1 MSTTVVNHRQV
12 THRPFRNVIQSYS
25 GQTGGSSS
33 TLSKTTAHNLTSTFD
48 RSSNGM
54 LPVSASNAS
63 IMHREEAL
71 LAIYVQP
78 TEAGGIGH
86 YKPFLLPPRN
96 PGESSQNALEKGLG
110 FGAFGVVWSVIDPR
124 DGRKV
129 ALKRIPRVFHNPITA
144 KRVYREVKMLS
155 MLHHDNIVTLIDVVK
170 SDNYS
175 TFDEV
180 YLIFELMQTD
190 LHKIIV
196 SPQPLSSDHVKIFLY
211 QILRGLRYLH
221 SAGIVHRDIKP
232 GNMLVNSNCLLKI
245 CDFGLARMDD
255 PKNQAQLTTEV
266 VTQYYRSP
274 ELLMETSRY
283 SYAVD
288 MWSVG
293 CTFAELLSRRI
304 LFPAQGPLEQLEL
317 IVNLTGTPNVEDL
330 ENCHPE
336 ACCFVLSFR
345 PRRPNLAF
353 FYSLSPDVSSPAVDL
368 ISSMLCFNPV
378 SVIVPTMWPRG
389 AYNLDASVDRSDIP
403 TFLPAPT
410 GALGL
415 LVLVPAFDREGVR
428 VSITMWDVLASGH
441 LEKCAL
447 KARITAEE
455 ALSHAYLEEARL
467 RYHSCMCTC
476 CHDVPIAPSG
486 GLSSPGG
493 ISDNGSLSSAP
504 ATPTSS
510 ISSASAASSPADTPG
525 KGGQQQRSTNGVLTR
540 RKFCRDLDP
549 AANFLLPLDLD
560 SHFKRLSDAKR
571 ILWDTLQ
578 EYHHRDTRSAKLILN
593 KNATNYRAL
602 VTSNV
607 AQAKEMPAVRRWR

>member
-1 MSTTVVNHRQV
+1 AGEARIPLAHQGVDVIDVCVNRLPSSV
-12 THRPFRNVIQSYS
+12 PTHAGTSGYKSPADYRALCFVLSQSYS
-25 GQTGGSSS
+25 GQTGTSGSLMSRPSS
-33 TLSKTTAHNLTSTFD
+33 FDRPSSGILTS
-48 RSSNGM
+48 
-54 LPVSASNAS
+54 SAPTAVVQ
-63 IMHREEAL
+63 RDEAL
-71 LAIYVQP
+71 LAIYVHP
-78 TEAGGIGH
+78 SEAGGVGH

-96 PGESSQNALEKGLG
+96 PGEGSQSSLEKGLG
-110 FGAFGVVWSVIDPR
+110 YGAFGVVWSVIDPR

-144 KRVYREVKMLS
+144 KRVYRELKMLS
-155 MLHHDNIVTLIDVVK
+155 MLHHDNIVTLVDVVK

-175 TFDEV
+175 SFDEV
-180 YLIFELMQTD
+180 YLLFELMQTD

-255 PKNQAQLTTEV
+255 PGNQAQLTTEV

-317 IVNLTGTPNVEDL
+317 ILNLTGTPKMVDL
-330 ENCHPE
+330 EHCHPE

-345 PRRPNLAF
+345 PRRPNLASL
-353 FYSLSPDVSSPAVDL
+353 YSLSPDLSNAAVDL
-368 ISSMLCFNPV
+368 LSSMLRFSPK
-378 SVIVPTMWPRG
+378 
-389 AYNLDASVDRSDIP
+389 D
-403 TFLPAPT
+403 
-410 GALGL
+410 
-415 LVLVPAFDREGVR
+415 
-428 VSITMWDVLASGH
+428 
-441 LEKCAL
+441 
-447 KARITAEE
+447 RITAEE
-455 ALSHAYLEEARL
+455 ALSHCYLEEARL

-476 CHDVPIAPSG
+476 CHDVPVASPPATQG
-486 GLSSPGG
+486 GLSSPGAVG
-493 ISDNGSLSSAP
+493 DNASLSSAP
-504 ATPTSS
+504 TTPTSS
-510 ISSASAASSPADTPG
+510 ISSSSSSISPSDTPG
-525 KGGQQQRSTNGVLTR
+525 KQQQHPGNLTR

-571 ILWDTLQ
+571 ILWETLQ
-578 EYHHRDTRSAKLILN
+578 EYHHRDTRSARLILN
-593 KNATNYRAL
+593 KNAVNYRAL
-602 VTSNV
+602 VTSSV
-607 AQAKEMPAVRRWR
+607 AQAKEMPPARRWR

>member
-12 THRPFRNVIQSYS
+12 AHRPFRNVIQSYS
-25 GQTGGSSS
+25 GQIGSGGS
-33 TLSKTTAHNLTSTFD
+33 TLSKTTAHNLTSGSNSSNTSTFD
-48 RSSNGM
+48 RSSNSGM
-54 LPVSASNAS
+54 LQTPGLANPG

-78 TEAGGIGH
+78 TEVGGVGH

-96 PGESSQNALEKGLG
+96 PGDSSQNTLEKGLG
-110 FGAFGVVWSVIDPR
+110 YGAFGVVWSVIDPR

-155 MLHHDNIVTLIDVVK
+155 MLHHDNIVTLVDVVK

-175 TFDEV
+175 NFDEV

-196 SPQPLSSDHVKIFLY
+196 SPQSLSTDHVKIFLY

-317 IVNLTGTPNVEDL
+317 IVNLTGTPSVEDL

-353 FYSLSPDVSSPAVDL
+353 FYSLSPDVSSAAVDL
-368 ISSMLCFNPV
+368 ISSMLCFNP
-378 SVIVPTMWPRG
+378 
-389 AYNLDASVDRSDIP
+389 
-403 TFLPAPT
+403 
-410 GALGL
+410 
-415 LVLVPAFDREGVR
+415 
-428 VSITMWDVLASGH
+428 
-441 LEKCAL
+441 

-455 ALSHAYLEEARL
+455 ALNHSYLEEARL

-476 CHDVPIAPSG
+476 CHDVPMTQSG

-493 ISDNGSLSSAP
+493 VSDNVSLSSAP

-510 ISSASAASSPADTPG
+510 ISSTSTASSLADTPG
-525 KGGQQQRSTNGVLTR
+525 KGIQQQRPATGVLTR

-578 EYHHRDTRSAKLILN
+578 EYHHRDPRSAKLILN
-593 KNATNYRAL
+593 KNAANYRAL

-607 AQAKEMPAVRRWR
+607 AQAKEMSAARRWR

>member
-1 MSTTVVNHRQV
+1 MSTTVVNRQIV
-12 THRPFRNVIQSYS
+12 HRPFRNVIQSYS
-25 GQTGGSSS
+25 GQIGSGGSTISKASS
-33 TLSKTTAHNLTSTFD
+33 HNSSD
-48 RSSNGM
+48 RSPNGM
-54 LPVSASNAS
+54 LVASTATATVV
-63 IMHREEAL
+63 HREEAL
-71 LAIYVQP
+71 LAIYVHP
-78 TEAGGIGH
+78 TDAGGVGH
-86 YKPFLLPPRN
+86 YKPFLLPPRA
-96 PGESSQNALEKGLG
+96 PGESSLEKGLG
-110 FGAFGVVWSVIDPR
+110 YGAFGVVWSVIDPR
-124 DGRKV
+124 DGRRV

-144 KRVYREVKMLS
+144 KRVYRELKMLS
-155 MLHHDNIVTLIDVVK
+155 VLHHDNIVSLIDVVK

-175 TFDEV
+175 NFDEV
-180 YLIFELMQTD
+180 YLLFELMQTD

-288 MWSVG
+288 IWSVG

-317 IVNLTGTPNVEDL
+317 IVNLTGTPTIEDL

-353 FYSLSPDVSSPAVDL
+353 LYSLSPDITGAAVEL
-368 ISSMLCFNPV
+368 ISSMLRFNP
-378 SVIVPTMWPRG
+378 
-389 AYNLDASVDRSDIP
+389 
-403 TFLPAPT
+403 
-410 GALGL
+410 
-415 LVLVPAFDREGVR
+415 
-428 VSITMWDVLASGH
+428 
-441 LEKCAL
+441 

-455 ALSHAYLEEARL
+455 ALNHCYLEEARL

-476 CHDVPIAPSG
+476 CHDVPVTPTSTQG
-486 GLSSPGG
+486 TMSSPGG
-493 ISDNGSLSSAP
+493 VSDNGSLSSAP
-504 ATPTSS
+504 VTPTSS
-510 ISSASAASSPADTPG
+510 ISSAASSASTSPADTPG
-525 KGGQQQRSTNGVLTR
+525 KQQQQRPAGVLTR
-540 RKFCRDLDP
+540 RKFCRNLDP
-549 AANFLLPLDLD
+549 IANFLLPLDLD

-593 KNATNYRAL
+593 KNAANYRAL

-607 AQAKEMPAVRRWR
+607 AQAKEIPASSHQYSLRSDRKRTCLPSNTVLLSTPLPNPSSNIHFIHAFFQQQQKQQHQHNG

>member
-12 THRPFRNVIQSYS
+12 AHRPFRNVIQSYS
-25 GQTGGSSS
+25 GQIGSGGS
-33 TLSKTTAHNLTSTFD
+33 TLSKASSHNLTSGSGSSNISTFD
-48 RSSNGM
+48 RSSNGGM
-54 LPVSASNAS
+54 LQTPVA

-78 TEAGGIGH
+78 TEIGGVGH

-96 PGESSQNALEKGLG
+96 PGDSSQNALEKGLG
-110 FGAFGVVWSVIDPR
+110 YGAFGVVWSVIDPR

-155 MLHHDNIVTLIDVVK
+155 MLHHDNIVTLVDVVK

-175 TFDEV
+175 NFDEV

-196 SPQPLSSDHVKIFLY
+196 SPQPLSTDHVKIFLY

-353 FYSLSPDVSSPAVDL
+353 FYSLSPDVSSAAVDL
-368 ISSMLCFNPV
+368 ISNMLCFNP
-378 SVIVPTMWPRG
+378 
-389 AYNLDASVDRSDIP
+389 
-403 TFLPAPT
+403 
-410 GALGL
+410 
-415 LVLVPAFDREGVR
+415 
-428 VSITMWDVLASGH
+428 
-441 LEKCAL
+441 

-455 ALSHAYLEEARL
+455 ALNHSYLEEARL

-476 CHDVPIAPSG
+476 CHDVPVTQSG

-493 ISDNGSLSSAP
+493 VSDNGSLSSAP

-510 ISSASAASSPADTPG
+510 ISSTSTASSPADTPG
-525 KGGQQQRSTNGVLTR
+525 KGIQQQRPGTGVLTR

-578 EYHHRDTRSAKLILN
+578 EYHHRDPRSAKLILN
-593 KNATNYRAL
+593 KNAANYRAL

-607 AQAKEMPAVRRWR
+607 AQAKEMPAARRWR

>member
-12 THRPFRNVIQSYS
+12 AHRPFRNVIQSYS
-25 GQTGGSSS
+25 GQIGSGGS
-33 TLSKTTAHNLTSTFD
+33 TLSKASAHNLTSGSSSSNTSTFD
-48 RSSNGM
+48 RSSNSGM
-54 LPVSASNAS
+54 LQTPGLANPG

-78 TEAGGIGH
+78 NEVGGVGH

-96 PGESSQNALEKGLG
+96 PGDSSQNALEKGLG
-110 FGAFGVVWSVIDPR
+110 YGAFGVVWSVIDPR

-155 MLHHDNIVTLIDVVK
+155 MLHHDNIVTLVDVVK

-175 TFDEV
+175 NFDEV

-196 SPQPLSSDHVKIFLY
+196 SPQPLSTDHVKIFLY

-317 IVNLTGTPNVEDL
+317 IVNLTGTPNMEDL

-353 FYSLSPDVSSPAVDL
+353 FYSLSPDVSSAAVDL
-368 ISSMLCFNPV
+368 ISNMLCFKPK
-378 SVIVPTMWPRG
+378 S
-389 AYNLDASVDRSDIP
+389 
-403 TFLPAPT
+403 
-410 GALGL
+410 
-415 LVLVPAFDREGVR
+415 
-428 VSITMWDVLASGH
+428 
-441 LEKCAL
+441 
-447 KARITAEE
+447 RITAEE
-455 ALSHAYLEEARL
+455 ALNHSYLEEARL

-476 CHDVPIAPSG
+476 CHDVPMTQSG

-493 ISDNGSLSSAP
+493 VSDNGSLSSAP

-510 ISSASAASSPADTPG
+510 ISSTSTASSPADTPG
-525 KGGQQQRSTNGVLTR
+525 KGIQPQRPGTGVLTR

-578 EYHHRDTRSAKLILN
+578 EYHHRDPRSAKLILN
-593 KNATNYRAL
+593 KNAANYRAL
-602 VTSNV
+602 VT
-607 AQAKEMPAVRRWR
+607 

>member
-12 THRPFRNVIQSYS
+12 AHRPFRNVIQSYS
-25 GQTGGSSS
+25 GQIGSGGS
-33 TLSKTTAHNLTSTFD
+33 TLSKATAHNLTSGSSSSNTSTFD
-48 RSSNGM
+48 RSSNSGM
-54 LPVSASNAS
+54 LQTPGLANPG

-78 TEAGGIGH
+78 TEVGGVGH

-96 PGESSQNALEKGLG
+96 PEDSSQNALEKGLG
-110 FGAFGVVWSVIDPR
+110 YGAFGVVWSVIDPR

-155 MLHHDNIVTLIDVVK
+155 MLRHDNIVTLVDVVK

-175 TFDEV
+175 NFDEV

-196 SPQPLSSDHVKIFLY
+196 SPQPLSTDHVKIFLY

-353 FYSLSPDVSSPAVDL
+353 FYSLSPDVSSAAVDL
-368 ISSMLCFNPV
+368 ISSMLCFNP
-378 SVIVPTMWPRG
+378 
-389 AYNLDASVDRSDIP
+389 
-403 TFLPAPT
+403 
-410 GALGL
+410 
-415 LVLVPAFDREGVR
+415 
-428 VSITMWDVLASGH
+428 
-441 LEKCAL
+441 

-455 ALSHAYLEEARL
+455 ALNHSYLEEARL

-476 CHDVPIAPSG
+476 CHDVPMTQSG

-493 ISDNGSLSSAP
+493 VSDNGSLSSAP

-510 ISSASAASSPADTPG
+510 ISSTSTTSSPADTPG
-525 KGGQQQRSTNGVLTR
+525 KGIQQQRPATGVLTR

-578 EYHHRDTRSAKLILN
+578 EYHHRDPRSAKLILN
-593 KNATNYRAL
+593 KNAANYRAL

-607 AQAKEMPAVRRWR
+607 AQAKEMSAARRWR

>member
-368 ISSMLCFNPV
+368 ISSMLCFNP
-378 SVIVPTMWPRG
+378 
-389 AYNLDASVDRSDIP
+389 
-403 TFLPAPT
+403 
-410 GALGL
+410 
-415 LVLVPAFDREGVR
+415 
-428 VSITMWDVLASGH
+428 
-441 LEKCAL
+441 

>member
-1 MSTTVVNHRQV
+1 MSTTLVNHRQV
-12 THRPFRNVIQSYS
+12 AHRPFRNVIQSYS
-25 GQTGGSSS
+25 GQTGSGGS
-33 TLSKTTAHNLTSTFD
+33 TLSKATAHNLTSGSSSSNTGTFD
-48 RSSNGM
+48 RSFNSGM
-54 LPVSASNAS
+54 LQTPGLANPG

-78 TEAGGIGH
+78 TEVGGVGH

-96 PGESSQNALEKGLG
+96 PGDSSQNALEKGLG
-110 FGAFGVVWSVIDPR
+110 YGAFGVVWSVIDPR
-124 DGRKV
+124 NGCKV

-155 MLHHDNIVTLIDVVK
+155 MLHHDNIVTLVDVVK

-175 TFDEV
+175 NFDEV

-196 SPQPLSSDHVKIFLY
+196 SPQPLSTDHVKIFLY

-255 PKNQAQLTTEV
+255 SKNQAQLTTEV

-353 FYSLSPDVSSPAVDL
+353 FYSLSPDVSSVAVDL
-368 ISSMLCFNPV
+368 ISNMLCFNP
-378 SVIVPTMWPRG
+378 
-389 AYNLDASVDRSDIP
+389 
-403 TFLPAPT
+403 
-410 GALGL
+410 
-415 LVLVPAFDREGVR
+415 
-428 VSITMWDVLASGH
+428 
-441 LEKCAL
+441 

-455 ALSHAYLEEARL
+455 ALNHSYLEEARL

-476 CHDVPIAPSG
+476 CHDVPMTQSG

-493 ISDNGSLSSAP
+493 VSDNGSLSSAP

-510 ISSASAASSPADTPG
+510 ISSSSTASSPADTPG
-525 KGGQQQRSTNGVLTR
+525 KGIQQQRPATGVLTR

-578 EYHHRDTRSAKLILN
+578 EYHHRDPRSAKLILN
-593 KNATNYRAL
+593 KNAANYRAL

-607 AQAKEMPAVRRWR
+607 AQAKEMSAARRWR